1 MSQAPLIEFRELEKE
16 FSGTKVLKGVSLT
29 FTRGEVHG
37 LLGENGAGKSTL
49 IKILTGVYSASGG
62 TILLEGKPTRISS
75 PLDAHRLGIGAVYQD
90 AELVSGFSVGANVLL
105 GNEPGRFAVSQRRI
119 NERARDILAEIG
131 VSLDVDR
138 LASSLSAAEMQLVT
152 LATLFQR
159 RYKVIILDEPTARL
173 SATEVE
179 LLFRI
184 VQRFREQ
191 GITIIYISHRLG
203 EVKAV
208 CDRVTILRGGRVS
221 AMLTRDEITE
231 ERVTELMVDH
241 SSSSQLETYNLG
253 HATDRVVLEVEA
265 LAAEQLQPISFS
277 LRAGEVVGITG
288 PIGGGKEQ
296 IQKALG
302 GVAHHSGRI
311 SIDGRVVRIGS
322 PSEARTAGIAVIPE
336 DRRKQALFPNLSIAD
351 NLALP
356 VLNLLSR
363 AGLIDRKR
371 KLSYAEGVMARF
383 SVSPPQA
390 DKAVKFFSGGN
401 QQKAV
406 IGKWMTAKAKVY
418 IFVEPTSGVDVGAI
432 KEIYDI
438 ILHLAREG
446 AAVIV
451 ISSMIHE
458 ILALA
463 ETVYVVHDGRLVYR
477 APKRDCT
484 HDQLLAISMQG
495 RSRLAAA

>member
-1 MSQAPLIEFRELEKE
+1 MTQSALVEFRKLEKE
-16 FSGTKVLKGVSLT
+16 FSGTKVLKGISLA

-62 TILLEGKPTRISS
+62 TILLEGKPTRIGS

-105 GNEPGRFAVSQRRI
+105 GNEPGGFAVSQRRI
-119 NERARDILAEIG
+119 NERARNILAEIG
-131 VSLDVDR
+131 VSLDVNR
-138 LASSLSAAEMQLVT
+138 RASSLSAAEMQLVT

-159 RYKVIILDEPTARL
+159 RYKVIVLDEPTARL

-191 GITIIYISHRLG
+191 GITIVYISHRLG

-221 AMLTRDEITE
+221 AVLTREQITE

-241 SSSSQLETYNLG
+241 SSSKLETYNPG
-253 HATDRVVLEVEA
+253 HATDRIVLEVEA
-265 LAAEQLQPISFS
+265 LATEHLQPISFG
-277 LRAGEVVGITG
+277 LRAGEVLGITG
-288 PIGGGKEQ
+288 PVGGGKEQ
-296 IQKALG
+296 IEKALG
-302 GVAHHSGRI
+302 GIAHHSGRI
-311 SIDGRVVRIGS
+311 SIDGRVTRIAS
-322 PSEARTAGIAVIPE
+322 PGEARAAGIAVIPE
-336 DRRKQALFPNLSIAD
+336 DRRKQGLFPNLSVAD

-356 VLNLLSR
+356 VLNVLSR
-363 AGLIDRKR
+363 SGLINHKH
-371 KLSYAEGVMARF
+371 KLAYADGVMARF
-383 SVSPPQA
+383 SVTPPQP
-390 DKAVKFFSGGN
+390 DRAVKFFSGGN

-406 IGKWMTAKAKVY
+406 IGKWITAGAKIY

-438 ILHLAREG
+438 ILHLARQG

-451 ISSMIHE
+451 VSSMIHE

-484 HDQLLAISMQG
+484 HDQLLAISIQG
-495 RSRLAAA
+495 GSRMAAA

>member
-1 MSQAPLIEFRELEKE
+1 MTEAALVEFRELEKD
-16 FSGTKVLKGVSLT
+16 FSGTKVLKGVSLA
-29 FTRGEVHG
+29 FARGEVHG

-62 TILLEGKPTRISS
+62 TILFEGKPARIGS

-105 GNEPGRFAVSQRRI
+105 GNEPGSFAVSQRRI
-119 NERARDILAEIG
+119 NKRARDILAEIG
-131 VSLDVDR
+131 VSLDVNR

-159 RYKVIILDEPTARL
+159 RYKVIVLDEPTARL

-208 CDRVTILRGGRVS
+208 CDRVTILRGGHVS
-221 AMLTRDEITE
+221 AVLTREEITE
-231 ERVTELMVDH
+231 ERVTELMVDPV
-241 SSSSQLETYNLG
+241 SSKLETYNLG
-253 HATDRVVLEVEA
+253 HATDRVVLDVEA
-265 LAAEQLQPISFS
+265 LATEQLRPISFS
-277 LRAGEVVGITG
+277 LRAGEVLGITG
-288 PIGGGKEQ
+288 PVGGGKEQ
-296 IQKALG
+296 IEKALG

-311 SIDGRVVRIGS
+311 SIDGRVTRIAS
-322 PSEARTAGIAVIPE
+322 PGASRAAGIAVIPE
-336 DRRKQALFPNLSIAD
+336 DRRKQALFPNLSVAD

-356 VLNLLSR
+356 VLKVLSR

-371 KLSYAEGVMARF
+371 KLAYADGVMARF
-383 SVSPPQA
+383 SVNPPQP
-390 DKAVKFFSGGN
+390 DKAVKLFSGGN

-406 IGKWMTAKAKVY
+406 IGKWVTAEAKIY

-438 ILHLAREG
+438 ILHLARQG

-451 ISSMIHE
+451 VSSMIHE
-458 ILALA
+458 ILALS

-477 APKRDCT
+477 GPKRDCT

-495 RSRLAAA
+495 RSRMAAA

>member
-1 MSQAPLIEFRELEKE
+1 MSQAPLVEFRELEKD
-16 FSGTKVLKGVSLT
+16 FSGTKVLKGVSLA
-29 FTRGEVHG
+29 FVRGEVHG

-62 TILLEGKPTRISS
+62 TILLEGKPARISS
-75 PLDAHRLGIGAVYQD
+75 PIDAHRLGIGAVYQD

-105 GNEPGRFAVSQRRI
+105 GNEPDRLLLSQRRI
-119 NERARDILAEIG
+119 NDRAREILMEIG
-131 VSLDVDR
+131 IALDVNR
-138 LASSLSAAEMQLVT
+138 RASSLTAAEMQLVT

-203 EVKAV
+203 EVKAI

-221 AMLTRDEITE
+221 AILKRDEITE
-231 ERVTELMVDH
+231 ERVTELMVDN
-241 SSSSQLETYNLG
+241 SSSKLETYNLG
-253 HATDRVVLEVEA
+253 HATDQVVLEVDA
-265 LAAEQLQPISFS
+265 LAAENLQPVSFNV
-277 LRAGEVVGITG
+277 RAGEVLGITG

-296 IQKALG
+296 IQKVLS
-302 GVAHHSGRI
+302 GVVHHRGRI
-311 SIDGRVVRIGS
+311 SIDGRLTGIAS
-322 PSEARTAGIAVIPE
+322 PSEARAASIAVIPE

-356 VLNLLSR
+356 VLNTLSR
-363 AGLIDRKR
+363 AGIIDRKR
-371 KLSYAEGVMARF
+371 KLTYADGIMARF
-383 SVSPPQA
+383 SINPRQA
-390 DKAVKFFSGGN
+390 EKAVKFFSGGN

-406 IGKWMTAKAKVY
+406 IGKWMTAKAKIY

-438 ILHLAREG
+438 ILHLAGQG

-458 ILALA
+458 ILALS
-463 ETVYVVHDGRLVYR
+463 ETVYVMHDGRLVYR

-495 RSRLAAA
+495 SSRMAAA

>member
-1 MSQAPLIEFRELEKE
+1 MSQAPLVEFRELEKD
-16 FSGTKVLKGVSLT
+16 FSGTKVLKGVSLS
-29 FTRGEVHG
+29 FMRGEVHG

-62 TILLEGKPTRISS
+62 TIQLEGKRTRISS
-75 PLDAHRLGIGAVYQD
+75 PIDAHRLGIGAVYQD

-105 GNEPGRFAVSQRRI
+105 GNEPNRFVVSQRRI
-119 NERARDILAEIG
+119 NDRARAILAEIG
-131 VSLDVDR
+131 ITLDVNR
-138 LASSLSAAEMQLVT
+138 RASSLTAAEMQLVT

-191 GITIIYISHRLG
+191 GITIVYISHRLG
-203 EVKAV
+203 EVKAI

-221 AMLTRDEITE
+221 AILARDEITE
-231 ERVTELMVDH
+231 ERVTELMVDN
-241 SSSSQLETYNLG
+241 SKSKLETYNLG
-253 HATDRVVLEVEA
+253 HATDRVVLEVNA
-265 LAAEQLQPISFS
+265 LAAENLQPISFNV
-277 LRAGEVVGITG
+277 RAGEVLGITG

-296 IQKALG
+296 IQKVLSGA
-302 GVAHHSGRI
+302 VHHSGRI
-311 SIDGRVVRIGS
+311 SVDGRLARIAS
-322 PSEARTAGIAVIPE
+322 PSEARAASIAVIPE

-356 VLNLLSR
+356 VLSTLSR

-371 KLSYAEGVMARF
+371 KLSYAEGVMTRF
-383 SVSPPQA
+383 SVIPRQA
-390 DKAVKFFSGGN
+390 EKAVKFFSGGN

-406 IGKWMTAKAKVY
+406 IGKWMTARAKVY

-438 ILHLAREG
+438 ILHLAGQG

-458 ILALA
+458 ILALS
-463 ETVYVVHDGRLVYR
+463 ETVYVMHDGRLVYR

-484 HDQLLAISMQG
+484 HDQLLTISMQG
-495 RSRLAAA
+495 GSRMAAA